1 MNTDELKKYITQ
13 SIDMALGSD
22 MQGESSYTN
31 SFSIELDKG
40 GIKFIPRMPA
50 GYLIDDNFYQHIFK
64 ILNVSLYPSYTL
76 LKQNTA
82 YFVPIDTR
90 DIHVQRA
97 LYFPWKEGISRRLVV
112 TNLEDF
118 TAQNGSKIQIMKD
131 LSIDYNKVTSVAIAG
146 NSGSG

>member
-1 MNTDELKKYITQ
+1 MNTDELKRYITQ

-31 SFSIELDKG
+31 SFSIDLDKG

-131 LSIDYNKVTSVAIAG
+131 LSID
-146 NSGSG
+146 